1 MEIDSK
7 QKFEA
12 VKALMD
18 FVEKTGFNDF
28 FYDIDA
34 IFSGNTTCYELT
46 LLNRQRNSVFA
57 IRVKIITTSEGT
69 FCETEID
76 GNTIKP
82 KQIERKAILEAI
94 DENIKVVKIERIKFL
109 EKISK

>member
-18 FVEKTGFNDF
+18 FVEKTGFYDF
-28 FYDIDA
+28 FYDIDTT
-34 IFSGNTTCYELT
+34 FSGNTTCYELS
-46 LLNRQRNSVFA
+46 LLNKQRSPVFS
-57 IRVKIITTSEGT
+57 IRVKVITTSEGVS
-69 FCETEID
+69 CETEID

-82 KQIERKAILEAI
+82 KQIERKAILGAI
-94 DENIKVVKIERIKFL
+94 DENVKAVKAERIKFL